1 LNEAQ
6 LREFAEARVGT
17 TLCDK
22 WQLEKL
28 LGVGG
33 TASVYS
39 ASHRNGKRAAV
50 KVLHPELSA
59 QQQFRDRFLREGYVG
74 NRIEHEGAI
83 TVYDDDVTEDGCS
96 MLVMDLLEGENLE
109 ARRER
114 KGGVL
119 DALEVLSLTDEVLD
133 VLQAA
138 HARGVVHRDIKPEN
152 LFVTTDNKVKLLDFG
167 IARIDIIDD
176 PGKTLAGIAMGTPAF
191 MPPEQASARWESVDG
206 QSDLWAIGAS
216 MFTLLTGRYVHEGE
230 TVNESLAMAVTK
242 NAPPLRSVATQA
254 PESVAAIVDKALV
267 RDKTQ
272 RWRNAAEMQQAVRLA
287 YQQLQDLPEGDRYSL
302 SQGKLGVHSAP
313 PLEQVD
319 RIGYGANTGEPVT
332 AGVYDWP
339 NPPID
344 RRKRWVYVGIGAS
357 AAFLALVVTLNSGGD
372 SEPAPDTAS
381 ATLPQAATGAPSQ
394 KPTEVPPA
402 AAPVTAPSAAAAGDP
417 PDNEDHPTPAG
428 EAAKAGAKRTGK
440 RNVGDKTPDKAAP
453 PPPTPPPEKPEK
465 LDPDEVPD
473 PFGSRE

>member
-1 LNEAQ
+1 MNEAQ

-109 ARRER
+109 ARRDR

-119 DALEVLSLTDEVLD
+119 GALEVLSLTDEVLD
-133 VLQAA
+133 TLRAA

-152 LFVTTDNKVKLLDFG
+152 LFVTTENRIKLLDFG

-191 MPPEQASARWESVDG
+191 MPPEQASARWDAVDA
-206 QSDLWAIGAS
+206 QSDLWALGAS

-242 NAPPLRSVATQA
+242 NAPPL
-254 PESVAAIVDKALV
+254 ESVAPHLPPSITAIVNKALE
-267 RDKTQ
+267 RNKAQ
-272 RWRNAAEMQQAVRLA
+272 RWQNAEEMQEAVRLA
-287 YQQLQDLPEGDRYSL
+287 YKELQDYSDGDRYSL
-302 SQGKLGVHSAP
+302 SHGKLSAHSAP
-313 PLEQVD
+313 PGEIAERLSA
-319 RIGYGANTGEPVT
+319 RANTGEPVT
-332 AGVYDWP
+332 AELYDAFR
-339 NPPID
+339 PPAS
-344 RRKRWVYVGIGAS
+344 RRRRLAYVG
-357 AAFLALVVTLNSGGD
+357 
-372 SEPAPDTAS
+372 
-381 ATLPQAATGAPSQ
+381 
-394 KPTEVPPA
+394 
-402 AAPVTAPSAAAAGDP
+402 AAAAVALIGLVVFLSSG
-417 PDNEDHPTPAG
+417 EDEAESPVLAVASGTQTPAPAAP
-428 EAAKAGAKRTGK
+428 AAKASE
-440 RNVGDKTPDKAAP
+440 PDPAHVEQVVDPAP
-453 PPPTPPPEKPEK
+453 PPQAGGAGGGESDEKASENKAPKRPTKGRKPGAPGPDVPEKPEE
-465 LDPDEVPD
+465 PFD
-473 PFGSRE
+473 PFKDRD